1 MQETKKVFVSRAIH
15 FLESKDQIVLRLSII
30 TVFLVFGI
38 AKWFEI
44 EVQALEPLITKT
56 WLNIFNY
63 LFGLHGTSYFL
74 GVVELATV
82 MLLIAGFSN
91 PALGAIGAALV
102 VLTGLVTLSLLPQLR
117 VFDSFI
123 FKDVVIA
130 AVGLT
135 LLKRD
140 LVRWQQQDING

>member
-1 MQETKKVFVSRAIH
+1 MQTSQQCFASRTIH
-15 FLESKDQIVLRLSII
+15 FIEKKEPIILKLSII
-30 TVFLVFGI
+30 TVFIVFGM
-38 AKWFEI
+38 AKWFEF
-44 EVQALEPLITKT
+44 EVQALEPLITQT

-63 LFGLHGTSYFL
+63 FLGLHGTSYFL
-74 GVVELATV
+74 GVTELTTV
-82 MLLIAGFSN
+82 ILLIAGFKR

-102 VLTGLVTLSLLPQLR
+102 VLTGLVTLSLLPQLGR
-117 VFDSFI
+117 FDSFI

-140 LVRWQQQDING
+140 LIRWKQQQQ